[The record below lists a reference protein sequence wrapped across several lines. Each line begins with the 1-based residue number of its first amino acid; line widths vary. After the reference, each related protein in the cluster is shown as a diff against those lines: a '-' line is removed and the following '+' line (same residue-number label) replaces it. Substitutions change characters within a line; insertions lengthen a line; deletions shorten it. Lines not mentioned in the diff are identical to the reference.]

1 MNHGLMRGDIA
12 GGERGQPQVE
22 VAVQRFFGEGGDLR
36 RQAQGFGIAPGEGG
50 LLVAAGH
57 ALQPAA
63 AGAVRFGG
71 GGGDIEAGIATEGAE
86 QDAGGLFDLG
96 QLDGGLRVIAGGGLG
111 DPVVPELADEFF
123 HDFLNLPGAGV
134 FVNPGERGKTGF
146 VRFWRP
152 RC

>member
-1 MNHGLMRGDIA
+1 MALSCAASSGCELRRVDAAGEMRRDETLVAWLQAGVTGQRRLAGELVADEPRLMRGDVA

-57 ALQPAA
+57 ALQPSA

-71 GGGDIEAGIATEGAE
+71 GGGDIEAGIAAEGAE
-86 QDAGGLFDLG
+86 QDAGASF
-96 QLDGGLRVIAGGGLG
+96 
-111 DPVVPELADEFF
+111 
-123 HDFLNLPGAGV
+123 
-134 FVNPGERGKTGF
+134 
-146 VRFWRP
+146 RP
-152 RC
+152 RPA